1 MHTVY
6 NLEMQV
12 RDKMNRLKKSS
23 HVGVYS
29 TLEEVEVAKTKI
41 LVDNPSITFEV
52 YPCEHI
58 LFKQRGKTEIHH
70 PGLYK

>member
-1 MHTVY
+1 VILNKMHTVY

-12 RDKMNRLKKSS
+12 RDKMNRIKKTS

-29 TLEEVEVAKTKI
+29 TLEDIEAAKSKMLLT
-41 LVDNPSITFEV
+41 NPTVTFEV

-58 LFKQRGKTEIHH
+58 VFETQLD
-70 PGLYK
+70 

>member
-12 RDKMNRLKKSS
+12 RDKMNRLKKTS
-23 HVGVYS
+23 HVGVYH
-29 TLEEVEVAKTKI
+29 TLEEIGVAKSKI
-41 LVDNPSITFEV
+41 LADNPNVTFEV

-58 LFKQRGKTEIHH
+58 LFEQQ
-70 PGLYK
+70 PD

>member
-1 MHTVY
+1 MIINKMHTVY

-12 RDKMNRLKKSS
+12 RDKMNRVKKTS

-29 TLEEVEVAKTKI
+29 TLEEIEVAKTRV
-41 LVDNPSITFEV
+41 LEDNPTVTFEV

-58 LFKQRGKTEIHH
+58 LFEQQSS
-70 PGLYK
+70 

>member
-12 RDKMNRLKKSS
+12 RDKMNRLKKTS
-23 HVGVYS
+23 HVGVYKS
-29 TLEEVEVAKTKI
+29 LEEIEVAKNRV
-41 LVDNPSITFEV
+41 LGDNPNVTFEV

-58 LFKQRGKTEIHH
+58 LFEQQ
-70 PGLYK
+70 PD

>member
-12 RDKMNRLKKSS
+12 RDKMNRIKKTS

-29 TLEEVEVAKTKI
+29 TLEEIEVAKTKV
-41 LVDNPSITFEV
+41 LDDNPNVTFEV

-58 LFKQRGKTEIHH
+58 LFEQQSD
-70 PGLYK
+70 